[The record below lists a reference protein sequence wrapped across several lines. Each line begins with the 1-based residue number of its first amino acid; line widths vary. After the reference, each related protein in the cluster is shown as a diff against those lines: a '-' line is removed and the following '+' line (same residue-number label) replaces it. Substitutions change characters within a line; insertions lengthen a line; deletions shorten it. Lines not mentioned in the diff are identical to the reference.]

1 VSLPIAQFIVALFEW
16 YALAGMVFAAL
27 FLPRAIIRL
36 DPRVAAA
43 PVTLRLLI
51 LPGVAALW
59 PLFAWRW
66 LRGTPEPLERNPH
79 RLKAG
84 AR

>member
-1 VSLPIAQFIVALFEW
+1 MPLSVASFIVALFDW
-16 YALAGMVFAAL
+16 YALAGVVFAAL
-27 FLPRAIIRL
+27 FLPRAIARI

-43 PVTLRLLI
+43 PVTLRVLI

-66 LRGTPEPLERNPH
+66 LRGTPEPIERNPH

-84 AR
+84 SR